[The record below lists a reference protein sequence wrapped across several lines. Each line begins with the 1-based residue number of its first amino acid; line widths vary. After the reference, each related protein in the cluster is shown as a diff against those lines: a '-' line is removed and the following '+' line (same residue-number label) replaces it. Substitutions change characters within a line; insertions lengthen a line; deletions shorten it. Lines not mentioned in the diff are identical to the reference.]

1 MHLLKTALI
10 CAMPFMLA
18 AASRAE
24 DAADLLNASA
34 PLDTIHTQRTDVP
47 TIGPEGQ
54 YTTGQDGGTVPVQDN
69 PLCSANMGPTLSITT
84 EILLWKLEN
93 AVNQPV
99 AVDLYSLTTRLT
111 TADMGFGYQPGMKTD
126 VKYLSPEEDSAFEIV
141 YYGIYEWTDNREID
155 SPPNPGGPGNVRLP
169 ANFGNFNG
177 TAYSNPPTAAQ
188 LEAGTHDWATA
199 DSMTFRNQA
208 TFNSVEANLVWGG
221 QKTTSGVMFGPR
233 YLGLYESFRMQAF
246 SSYING
252 ANPPPSV
259 YNISTRNDLLGA
271 QVGYFYRQKSDCWD
285 NYFYFKGALYGNNC
299 RQDTFVTDDASG
311 VVLRN
316 FSPSASITASSLEA
330 GLSGARRINKTW
342 LLRFGY
348 DAIWVQDVA
357 RATDQLDF
365 TTNPTAGS
373 TLQFR
378 QGALMHGGNIGFEA
392 RY

>member
-10 CAMPFMLA
+10 CAMPLMLA

-24 DAADLLNASA
+24 DAADLLNTSA

-47 TIGPEGQ
+47 AMGPDGQ

-84 EILLWKLEN
+84 ALLLWKLEN
-93 AVNQPV
+93 AVNQPLV
-99 AVDLYSLTTRLT
+99 INPVTLAPRLT

-155 SPPNPGGPGNVRLP
+155 APPTVRLP

-177 TAYSNPPTAAQ
+177 VPYSNPPTAAQ
-188 LEAGTHDWATA
+188 LEAGTHDWAEA
-199 DSMTFRNQA
+199 NSITFRNQS

-221 QKTTSGVMFGPR
+221 QKTDSGVLFGPR
-233 YLGLYESFRMQAF
+233 YLGLYESFRMQAV
-246 SSYING
+246 STIVNG
-252 ANPPPSV
+252 ANAQPSV
-259 YNISTRNDLLGA
+259 YDISTRNDLLGA
-271 QVGYFYRQKSDCWD
+271 QVGYFYRQKSNCWD
-285 NYFYFKGALYGNNC
+285 NYFYFKGGLYGNNA
-299 RQDTFVTDDASG
+299 RQSTFVTDDASG

-330 GLSGARRINKTW
+330 GISAARQINKTW

-378 QGALMHGGNIGFEA
+378 QGALMHGGNIGVEA